1 MSHSVLLPAAW
12 RRLLPTWRTSNN
24 YVVSC
29 SNWGVFFGLVGACG
43 QQQGLL
49 GGKSV
54 RWVSGSETKIFLWTA
69 VFLLF
74 YSFIILLFFKSHI
87 HIHILLHSLSYSTKP
102 NQHQN
107 HISGNVEIVSD
118 WIWITL
124 PKNTQTWL
132 LFFNS
137 QFFFCDTAAKC

>member
-74 YSFIILLFFKSHI
+74 YYFIILLFFKS
-87 HIHILLHSLSYSTKP
+87 
-102 NQHQN
+102 QHQN